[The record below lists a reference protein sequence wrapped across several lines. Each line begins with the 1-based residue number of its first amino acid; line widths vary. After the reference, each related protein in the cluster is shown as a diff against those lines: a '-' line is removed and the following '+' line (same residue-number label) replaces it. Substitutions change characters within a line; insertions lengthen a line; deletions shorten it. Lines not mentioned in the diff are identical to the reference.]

1 MGLRRQGEGRWW
13 RLLTTTILFTALIL
27 SAAFAALAPA
37 AVAGPLPV
45 TLSMTADPAT
55 TTLGDSAT
63 LSIHVDVPG
72 ASLSLGARAA
82 GEAGFTPA
90 STLVADGEGNATLSV
105 APTRTTTYRVEFA
118 GDDAFAPAQ
127 AETTVV
133 VSPALTLTVA
143 PLSTLWD
150 TTATITA
157 NLGLPVTQLTLSRKA
172 AGEADF
178 TPLGTLTTGAD
189 GTIATPLLRCRVT
202 TTYRVEYAGG
212 DAFAP
217 ASAEVVAGVRPR
229 LAFAIAQSSV
239 YEGWKVTFSGQ
250 VTPAHPGAHVVL
262 ERLTGDEWTAVR
274 TLTLSSASTFKY
286 RWTSVGRGS
295 LWFRITMPADAEHVK
310 GWSARRSVVVKN
322 PNPYGVPTSQPRFIV
337 VDKSQYK
344 LYYHQYGR
352 VVRVFPCVLGKPS
365 TPTPLGRFK
374 IYAMDKNM
382 WGAYGPRRMR
392 YKGLYAIHGTNE
404 PWLLNR
410 FPRAYSHGC
419 TRLANTNILWL
430 FDHCRVGTPI
440 WNVR

>member
-1 MGLRRQGEGRWW
+1 MGLLKRGERRRY
-13 RLLTTTILFTALIL
+13 RLGVAAILFTALVL
-27 SAAFAALAPA
+27 SAAFAALTPT
-37 AVAGPLPV
+37 AVADPLPV
-45 TLSMTADPAT
+45 TLGMTADPAMT
-55 TTLGDSAT
+55 TIGASTTLN
-63 LSIHVDVPG
+63 IHIDVPG
-72 ASLSLGARAA
+72 ASLSLDARAA
-82 GEAGFTPA
+82 GEAGFTPL
-90 STLVADGEGNATLSV
+90 STLVADEGGNAAFSV
-105 APTRTTTYRVEFA
+105 APALTTTYRVEYA

-133 VSPALTLTVA
+133 VSPALTLNVS

-150 TTATITA
+150 TTATLTA
-157 NLGLPVTQLTLSRKA
+157 NLGLPATQLTLSRKA

-189 GTIATPLLRCRVT
+189 GTAATSLLRCRVT
-202 TTYRVEYAGG
+202 TTYRVEYTGG

-229 LAFAIAQSSV
+229 LTFAIAQSSV

-250 VTPAHPGAHVVL
+250 ATPAHPGARVVL
-262 ERLTGDEWTAVR
+262 ERLTGDGWTAMR

-295 LWFRITMPADAEHVK
+295 LSFRITMPADAEHVK

-352 VVRVFPCVLGKPS
+352 IVRVFPCVLGKPS

-419 TRLANTNILWL
+419 TRLANTNIRWL
-430 FDHCRVGTPI
+430 FDRCRVGTPI